1 MDDAVKSRRM
11 DSLHFQI
18 GELERAGLK
27 EGEEESLTERRT
39 LLRNAERLISA
50 VEGAHFALSGDDE
63 REKGPPLSS
72 PPRRARSPGWPA

>member
-50 VEGAHFALSGDDE
+50 VEGPISPSPGTTSG
-63 REKGPPLSS
+63 KGPPLSS